1 MSFLTDSVYIVYHRE
16 CHVKVFGS
24 PGVNNLLGAVL
35 FFFAVS
41 HVSHKWLDSPV
52 VECIERSWV
61 RVSPA
66 VILSMALML
75 IMVANIFETCVL
87 CGKVLL
93 CWLYNGS
100 LLSPFA
106 LFMGAFWK
114 EAFSESCNNYTNNII
129 INNGKNKQKCK
140 CTIDR
145 KLSQRHA
152 QRYIPCP

>member
-1 MSFLTDSVYIVYHRE
+1 M
-16 CHVKVFGS
+16 KVFGS
-24 PGVNNLLGAVL
+24 PGVDNLLGAVL

-41 HVSHKWLDSPV
+41 PVSHKWLDCPV

-106 LFMGAFWK
+106 LFMGAFWT
-114 EAFSESCNNYTNNII
+114 EALSESCNNYTNNII
-129 INNGKNKQKCK
+129 INNGKINRNVNAQLTENYHKGVHSD
-140 CTIDR
+140 TYRVRNSLR
-145 KLSQRHA
+145 KNGFHLA
-152 QRYIPCP
+152 NV